1 MDHILEF
8 FHSEHDEDLL
18 YFEIHILQY
27 WLVVA
32 PPSKFNI
39 VYTVLFHKYVGSNVS
54 VKSCMS
60 HFSMFVPTKAT
71 VKLANGNTAHAQKLG
86 LFYVVSL
93 TVPLY
98 IQWDQF
104 IIVQVILPT
113 SSNQVPSNFMLGF
126 KRLRLN
132 LLKFLTLLTLK
143 VVLGD
148 HPTILKMISTTFKE
162 KLSKSTL
169 IETWI
174 FLSQLSVHF
183 QYKIS
188 LRLFVSILVVSLLPD

>member
-104 IIVQVILPT
+104 IIFQVTLPT
-113 SSNQVPSNFMLGF
+113 PYHHHILSGRITGDGPFNHNQLIW
-126 KRLRLN
+126 LEWCLD
-132 LLKFLTLLTLK
+132 L
-143 VVLGD
+143 
-148 HPTILKMISTTFKE
+148 E
-162 KLSKSTL
+162 KIQS
-169 IETWI
+169 
-174 FLSQLSVHF
+174 
-183 QYKIS
+183 
-188 LRLFVSILVVSLLPD
+188 